1 MAIHCN
7 QGTERLGNKACEVA
21 GSTDMSDTAQPV
33 TSVRT
38 FDCNATQLLLLHL
51 VFFYPRPNFGN
62 AYPELGR
69 PPLPKSMQA

>member
-1 MAIHCN
+1 MATHCN

-51 VFFYPRPNFGN
+51 V
-62 AYPELGR
+62 GR
-69 PPLPKSMQA
+69 SSPLEICLVRMECTHM